1 MKKRR
6 LLGILLSL
14 ALMMTMM
21 PALAF
26 AEDAE
31 IAETKS
37 SVSEDVSVQGSE
49 DAALWVGGHKVT
61 ASGKVEGEG
70 IVGNVSVAFDGD
82 DHATLTLDGATITG
96 TEDTTTIE
104 GTPPDPKPNFTYNIY
119 SYNKDL
125 TIVLKGENTVDSET
139 MTEDPAQYA
148 IYARNDDSPNG
159 RLKIEGPGSLAVNSQ
174 TTAIFSFEGC
184 KIDNCNIIA
193 ISVDSSA
200 IVANKECEINGGVI
214 TATAGAWY
222 GIDIMKD
229 FTITE
234 CKMTAVGAEDGINSW
249 GKVTFKDCSTNAS
262 GKTGRG
268 VYGSKGVVVSGGTL
282 NSTGGSA
289 GVRTNSGDVN
299 INDVSVNVTG
309 SEYGIYSLRG
319 GVTINS
325 DVCAT
330 SIGKGICA
338 YRDVTIN
345 RGTVTA
351 TGTDSGI
358 CANENVTVNGGD
370 VEATATGIG
379 ASGIYAYNNV
389 TVKGGNVAASGK
401 GKGSYSGI
409 AAKKKVIINDG
420 TVTASSNYAG
430 IVSVDS
436 NDITVTGGSVKANG
450 GYDGIWSSDG
460 KVAITGGNVS
470 SVGKTDCGIC
480 SAEAIIG
487 ADAVSVES
495 AGAKYAF
502 AGYDDA
508 SDKYIGNKVKNSI
521 VGTGWANTE
530 GTGVGEG
537 IGINT
542 AGRALNYKKVH
553 FQTLPDTTPVG
564 SVHNVSGSDYV
575 VTAANTVSLVKAK
588 SKKSIT
594 LPATVTIDGKVFDV
608 TGINAKAF
616 KGKKVR
622 TLTVKTK
629 GLTKASVKGSL
640 KGSKVRTVKVK
651 VGKKKENK
659 KFVKKYKKIFTKKN
673 AGKKVSVRR

>member
-21 PALAF
+21 LALSLTAY
-26 AEDAE
+26 AVDATE
-31 IAETKS
+31 YGVWIGDTQIT
-37 SVSEDVSVQGSE
+37 SENLSGQGWSYDV
-49 DAALWVGGHKVT
+49 
-61 ASGKVEGEG
+61 AS
-70 IVGNVSVAFDGD
+70 
-82 DHATLTLDGATITG
+82 HTLTLNKFSYSGAG
-96 TEDTTTIE
+96 HQWDR
-104 GTPPDPKPNFTYNIY
+104 N
-119 SYNKDL
+119 
-125 TIVLKGENTVDSET
+125 
-139 MTEDPAQYA
+139 MAA
-148 IYARNDDSPNG
+148 IYAENDLAIQVKGTNTVECNAHSSNWVYGIYGEKKLTIDGDGILTFPTSGIDYSIATNNG
-159 RLKIEGPGSLAVNSQ
+159 DLTVDNATINTHGKLYGFNVSNGNIYIKGGSITS
-174 TTAIFSFEGC
+174 E
-184 KIDNCNIIA
+184 
-193 ISVDSSA
+193 DSSRA
-200 IVANKECEINGGVI
+200 NVNVSAGNLEISDATVNISGKAEGINVTGKTIINSGIVTSTSEEGNGICVFGKFEVNGGSVRTYSLRSSSIDADSLEMNGGLLEATGKGNKNGIYVDKGDAVINSGTVIASGRDGIYTRRSICINGG
-214 TATAGAWY
+214 
-222 GIDIMKD
+222 
-229 FTITE
+229 E
-234 CKMTAVGAEDGINSW
+234 
-249 GKVTFKDCSTNAS
+249 
-262 GKTGRG
+262 
-268 VYGSKGVVVSGGTL
+268 
-282 NSTGGSA
+282 
-289 GVRTNSGDVN
+289 
-299 INDVSVNVTG
+299 
-309 SEYGIYSLRG
+309 
-319 GVTINS
+319 
-325 DVCAT
+325 VCAT
-330 SIGKGICA
+330 SLGKGIYA
-338 YRDVTIN
+338 SNDVTIN
-345 RGTVTA
+345 RGAVIA

-358 CANENVTVNGGD
+358 CADENVTVIGGD
-370 VEATATGIG
+370 VEATATGAG

-389 TVKGGNVAASGK
+389 TIKGGNVTASGK
-401 GKGSYSGI
+401 SKGTYSGI

-436 NDITVTGGSVKANG
+436 NDITVTGGSVKAIG

-521 VGTGWANTE
+521 VGTGWTDTE
-530 GTGVGEG
+530 GTGEGEG
-537 IGINT
+537 IDINT

-553 FQTLPDTTPVG
+553 FQTPPDTTPVG

-594 LPATVTIDGKVFDV
+594 LPDLVTIDGKVFEV

-616 KGKKVR
+616 KGTKVR